1 MPAHVDITGQLFGRL
16 TAVCM
21 TATGSRKPR
30 RSQRWLFRCDCGGEI
45 EVDKHHVIRGATR
58 SCSCLAVETRSENG
72 KKKTDHGHCTDGKTS
87 PEYKTW
93 QGVRDRCGNPN
104 ATFYKHYGGRGI
116 CVCERWAN
124 SFENFLADMGPRP
137 SAKHSIDRINNDGHY
152 EPGNCRWALPVV
164 QHNNTRSNRRYTLA
178 GETHT
183 EAEWCRELGVT
194 RDVLSNHLNWH
205 PEFLSRWV
213 RIRRERASRQGPAHT
228 SELRGELQ

>member
-93 QGVRDRCGNPN
+93 QGVRDRCGNPTPHSTSTMV
-104 ATFYKHYGGRGI
+104 AAASASVSGG
-116 CVCERWAN
+116 
-124 SFENFLADMGPRP
+124 P
-137 SAKHSIDRINNDGHY
+137 
-152 EPGNCRWALPVV
+152 
-164 QHNNTRSNRRYTLA
+164 T
-178 GETHT
+178 
-183 EAEWCRELGVT
+183 
-194 RDVLSNHLNWH
+194 
-205 PEFLSRWV
+205 
-213 RIRRERASRQGPAHT
+213 ASKIF
-228 SELRGELQ
+228 